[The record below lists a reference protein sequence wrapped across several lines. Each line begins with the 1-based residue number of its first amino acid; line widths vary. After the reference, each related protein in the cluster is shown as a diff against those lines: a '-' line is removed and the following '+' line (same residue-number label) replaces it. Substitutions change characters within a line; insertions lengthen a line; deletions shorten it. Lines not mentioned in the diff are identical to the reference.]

1 MKTLVL
7 KMVDDMNECPKGAP
21 STFQLLQDIRMEWRP
36 SGNTTLFQY
45 LLYLIICIT
54 EKMV

>member
-7 KMVDDMNECPKGAP
+7 KMVDDMNECSKGTP

-36 SGNTTLFQY
+36 SGNTTLFQ
-45 LLYLIICIT
+45 LYLIICIT

>member
-7 KMVDDMNECPKGAP
+7 EMVDDMHGCSKGVP

-36 SGNTTLFQY
+36 YGNTTWFR
-45 LLYLIICIT
+45 LYLIICIT